1 LLLCERLE
9 GLHWLC
15 VAATVLTVLVDLA
28 AGRSLVSAPVLTKV
42 GGAVAYLGGAIVMR
56 LQRRA
61 PWRQVIV
68 VAVASLVPIPLVM
81 AAMGVVTGDVMM
93 VAYVLTVVVVG
104 SSILFP
110 WEVAPQAAFALLSAA
125 AVGVSL
131 AGGGGSTLS
140 SNLVGSVLSAFAAS
154 IYLASKFDRQRM
166 ARKSTELL
174 QAGQKRALE
183 LVATDAAL
191 PQVLETI
198 LHVIAEQTDGLL
210 GSVLLADADGR
221 TLRHGAACG
230 LSAEYCRAVD
240 GVPIGPIAGSC
251 GTAAFRRELVVV
263 DDVRTDP
270 LWADYRAMA
279 EPVGLRACWSHPV
292 LAANGDVLGTF
303 AMYYREVRRPS
314 PFELELIEV
323 AARLAAIAIERHQ
336 GRERLQRYLTALDAA
351 RRQAEG
357 QAEELAQA
365 RDQALA
371 STRAKSEFL
380 ANMSHEIRT
389 PMNGIV
395 GMTDILLDTE
405 LTAEQRDCGVT
416 IRRCIDT
423 LLTVINDILDFS
435 KMEAGKLSVE
445 CVDLDL
451 PTVLEEVAELLA
463 ARAHEKGIE
472 IASIIPTDFPERLM
486 GDPGRVRQIL
496 TNLVGNA
503 IKFTD
508 RGEVTIEARRLYE
521 TTNQASIRLEV
532 RDTGIGIPKHRQQAV
547 FESFTQADGSTTRR
561 HGGTGL
567 GLTICRQLVEVMG
580 GRIGLESEPGR
591 GSRFWIELDLPKQD
605 SPAVTRRVPRPLAGA
620 RVLVIDD
627 NATNR
632 VILRQLLGSWG
643 CRTVEVE
650 SGADGLAALVAAA
663 GSDPFSLVLL
673 DMQMPVMDGAETA
686 RRIRADERIAGVAL
700 VLLSSM
706 GSLRGGRETAA
717 ALGFDAALAKPVRR
731 EKLLA
736 VISEVMGARTE
747 PVAAVPAPEPP
758 RPATAGTPLHVLV
771 AEDNPVN
778 RKVLLRMLE
787 KLDCRA
793 AAVSNGREAVAAVQR
808 GPYDVVLMDVQMP
821 VMDGFE
827 ATAEIRRL
835 ERLRG
840 GRQVI
845 VAVTARA
852 MQGDRERCLAADMD
866 DYVAKPVKL
875 EDLAQALARWGT
887 GDRAG
892 RDAASPAPVRH
903 ATVSVDLAQLAA
915 STGGDRAF
923 ERELIT
929 TFLDESASTLE
940 RVATGLR
947 ARDAALVRA
956 QAHLL
961 EGSCRS
967 LGAELLAALCSEME
981 QHGRLGTLD
990 QAQAVLAEA
999 RRELEHLRAV
1009 LGARA
1014 EQSA

>member
-1 LLLCERLE
+1 MRDRLE
-9 GLHWLC
+9 GLLWLC
-15 VAATVLTVLVDLA
+15 VVATALTVVVDVV
-28 AGRSLVSAPVLTKV
+28 AGKWILSAPVLVKV

-56 LQRRA
+56 LQRDA
-61 PWRQVIV
+61 PWGRLI
-68 VAVASLVPIPLVM
+68 AIGLSALVPIPLVM
-81 AAMGVVTGDVMM
+81 AAMGMLTHDVMM

-110 WEVAPQAAFALLSAA
+110 WEVAPQTVLTLLSTA
-125 AVGVSL
+125 AVAVSL
-131 AGGGGSTLS
+131 VGGGGSDLS
-140 SNLVGSVLSAFAAS
+140 SNLLGSVLSAFAAS
-154 IYLASKFDRQRM
+154 IYLASSFDRQRM
-166 ARKSTELL
+166 AQKGAELL
-174 QAGQKRALE
+174 QAGQKRVLE
-183 LVATDAAL
+183 LVAADAAL
-191 PQVLETI
+191 PKVLETI
-198 LHVIAEQTDGLL
+198 LQVVAEQTDGLV
-210 GSVLLADADGR
+210 GSVLLVDADGR

-230 LSAEYCRAVD
+230 LPDDYCNAVD
-240 GVPIGPIAGSC
+240 GIDIGPTAGSC
-251 GTAAFRRELVVV
+251 GTAAFRRELVIVENTK
-263 DDVRTDP
+263 TDP
-270 LWADYRAMA
+270 LWADFRPLA
-279 EPVGLRACWSHPV
+279 ERFGLSACWSHPV

-314 PFELELIEV
+314 AFELELIEV
-323 AARLAAIAIERHQ
+323 AARLAAIAIERNL

-351 RRQAEG
+351 RLQAEG

-395 GMTDILLDTE
+395 GMTDILLDTD
-405 LTAEQRDCGVT
+405 LTPDQRDCGVT

-451 PTVLEEVAELLA
+451 PTVVEEVAELLA

-472 IASIIPTDFPERLM
+472 IATIIPADFPERLM

-508 RGEVTIEARRLYE
+508 RGEVTVEARRLYE
-521 TTNQASIRLEV
+521 TANQATVRLEV
-532 RDTGIGIPKHRQQAV
+532 RDTGIGIPKDRQDAV

-567 GLTICRQLVEVMG
+567 GLTISRQLVEVMG
-580 GRIGLESEPGR
+580 GRIGVESEPGR
-591 GSRFWIELDLPKQD
+591 GSRFWIELDLPKPD
-605 SPAVTRRVPRPLAGA
+605 SPAVARRIPRPLAGA

-650 SGADGLAALVAAA
+650 SGAEGLAALSAAA
-663 GSDPFSLVLL
+663 GADPFSLVLL

-686 RRIRADERIAGVAL
+686 RRIRADGQVAGVAL

-706 GSLRGGRETAA
+706 GSLRGGRDAA
-717 ALGFDAALAKPVRR
+717 QALGFDAALAKPVRR

-736 VISEVMGARTE
+736 VVTEVMGARTDA
-747 PVAAVPAPEPP
+747 VAAPPPQHP
-758 RPATAGTPLHVLV
+758 RPARTGAPSRVLI
-771 AEDNPVN
+771 AEDNAVN

-787 KLDCRA
+787 KLHCRTT
-793 AAVSNGREAVAAVQR
+793 AVSNGREAVAAVLR
-808 GPYDVVLMDVQMP
+808 EPYDVVLMDLQMP

-835 ERLRG
+835 ERQNG
-840 GRQVI
+840 GHQVI

-875 EDLAQALARWGT
+875 EDLARTLARWGS
-887 GDRAG
+887 RE
-892 RDAASPAPVRH
+892 RDTAPAMSGAAHSDTTP
-903 ATVSVDLAQLAA
+903 SVDLEQLAA
-915 STGGDRAF
+915 SSGGDPAF
-923 ERELIT
+923 ERELIA
-929 TFLDESASTLE
+929 TFLDESAAALE
-940 RVATGLR
+940 QVAVGLR
-947 ARDAALVRA
+947 TRDGRTVQA

-967 LGAELLAALCSEME
+967 LGAELLGTLCGEME
-981 QHGRLGTLD
+981 RLGRLGTLD
-990 QAQAVLAEA
+990 EAQAVLAEA

-1009 LGARA
+1009 LGARV
-1014 EQSA
+1014 EQAL